1 MRQFTEE
8 TLRVTLLDSGA
19 TSTVFGKT
27 WIDCYEGTLS
37 DEDRLKVTKE
47 PSSTNFKFGDGRK
60 VASIEKV
67 TITATI
73 GEEPV
78 RIRADVV
85 REEIPLLLS
94 KNSMKKAETNIDFKT
109 DTVSMF
115 GSQQKLITT
124 SSGHYA
130 VPLGQRA
137 TSEIT
142 LIAKTIDI
150 NSKMKIAK
158 KLHSQFLHPPPTS

>member
-1 MRQFTEE
+1 M
-8 TLRVTLLDSGA
+8 
-19 TSTVFGKT
+19 
-27 WIDCYEGTLS
+27 
-37 DEDRLKVTKE
+37 
-47 PSSTNFKFGDGRK
+47 NFKFGDGRK

-67 TITATI
+67 TIPATI
-73 GEEPV
+73 GEQPV

-94 KNSMKKAETNIDFKT
+94 KKSMKKAETNIDFKT
-109 DTVSMF
+109 DTISMF
-115 GSQQKLITT
+115 GSQQRLITT

>member
-1 MRQFTEE
+1 M
-8 TLRVTLLDSGA
+8 VVLDSGA
-19 TSTVFGKT
+19 TCTVSEKT
-27 WIDCYEGTLS
+27 WIDCNKETLS
-37 DEDRLKVTKE
+37 DEERLKVKKE
-47 PSSTNFKFGDGRK
+47 RSSMNFKFGDGRK

-67 TITATI
+67 TIPATI
-73 GEEPV
+73 GEQPV

-94 KNSMKKAETNIDFKT
+94 KKSMKKAETNIDFKT
-109 DTVSMF
+109 DTISMF
-115 GSQQKLITT
+115 GSQQRLITT

-150 NSKMKIAK
+150 NNKMKIAK
-158 KLHSQFLHPPPTS
+158 KLHLQFSHPPPRS